1 MSEIIITI
9 IKFVILFFLAYE
21 VYQFMRVILEKD
33 SVTKFP
39 VMTKNAVSTAIGK
52 AKSRYLSED
61 NLRSMMSR
69 YGLMHLL
76 HDYNI
81 DAATFVIVKV
91 VTGLLLGALGQSF
104 VGNPLAKLAI
114 FVVGVIVGFFIPD
127 FIIKENNKSDND
139 AMLDDIINVYTMLK
153 IHATSGVYITDSLI
167 ECQRAV
173 ANPRLKESFTELNNN
188 ILSRKI
194 TIEEAVDLFNSRF
207 ESDHIDNLS
216 VIIKQSL
223 KTGRSSE
230 VLTDISKQ
238 IEDTNRL
245 RAERQKEKMRKKMT
259 IMQVVFFIIITI
271 IALYLVVQQML
282 SSMANI

>member
-9 IKFVILFFLAYE
+9 IKFVVLFFLAYE

-61 NLRSMMSR
+61 NLRSMMSK

-81 DAATFVIVKV
+81 DAATFIIIKV
-91 VTGLLLGALGQSF
+91 VAGLLLGILGQSF
-104 VGNPLAKLAI
+104 IDNPLAKIIIL
-114 FVVGVIVGFFIPD
+114 VVGAIVGFFIPD

-188 ILSRKI
+188 VLSRKI

-230 VLTDISKQ
+230 VLADISKQ

-271 IALYLVVQQML
+271 IALYLVIQQMMD
-282 SSMANI
+282 SMATI

>member
-9 IKFVILFFLAYE
+9 IKFVVLFFLAYE
-21 VYQFMRVILEKD
+21 VYQFMRVILEKK
-33 SVTKFP
+33 SVTKLP

-61 NLRSMMSR
+61 NLRSMMSK

-91 VTGLLLGALGQSF
+91 VAGLLLGALGQSF
-104 VGNPLAKLAI
+104 VAHPLAKLAI

-173 ANPRLKESFTELNNN
+173 ANARLKEALTELNNN
-188 ILSRKI
+188 VLSRKI

-207 ESDHIDNLS
+207 ESEHIDNLA
-216 VIIKQSL
+216 VIMKQSL

-230 VLTDISKQ
+230 VLADISKQ
-238 IEDTNRL
+238 IEDTNKI
-245 RAERQKEKMRKKMT
+245 RAERQKEKMKKKMT
-259 IMQVVFFIIITI
+259 VMQVVFFIIITI
-271 IALYLVVQQML
+271 IALYLVIQQMM